1 MTKKTPTPTLHTI
14 GENALIASISR
25 WLSAKPSATRK
36 TTSTPAPGPWAH
48 METITAIGDDT
59 AIVRPSPQSPPLALT
74 TDMLIEGVHFLP
86 DHPPQLLGA
95 KAVAANLSD
104 LAAIGAWPAWILVSL
119 GAPSI
124 TPVAWVEALY
134 AGIREAMAPYGCLCI
149 GGDCVRAERLTIN
162 IVAGGNCDPSTPIPL
177 RSNAKPGQFVYV
189 TGTLG
194 DSGAGLQLLK
204 KPLPL
209 PANLH
214 RDRDFLIERHRQP
227 TPRVEAGI
235 AIAKACPDAAMM
247 DLSDGLAAD
256 LPRMAQASRC
266 GFKIH
271 LPRLPISPT
280 LKRLEQC
287 LEQPAE
293 VFAVRGGEDYE
304 LLFTTALPL
313 QDLRKAIQGI
323 IPRPPIRL
331 TQIGAVFSSE
341 KPAIQYVLAKG
352 LSFPAPESSF
362 THY

>member
-1 MTKKTPTPTLHTI
+1 MTKKPQTPSLHSI

-25 WLSAKPSATRK
+25 WLSAKPSAARK

-59 AIVRPSPQSPPLALT
+59 AIVRPSPQSPPMALT

-104 LAAIGAWPAWILVSL
+104 LAAVGAWPAWILVSL

-162 IVAGGNCDPSTPIPL
+162 IVAGGNCDPSTSIPL

-214 RDRDFLIERHRQP
+214 KDRDFLIERHRQP

-256 LPRMAQASRC
+256 LPRMARASQC
-266 GFKIH
+266 GFEIK
-271 LPRLPISPT
+271 LVCLPISPAM
-280 LKRLEQC
+280 KRLAPHLKQSP
-287 LEQPAE
+287 QS
-293 VFAVRGGEDYE
+293 FALYGGEDYE
-304 LLFTTALPL
+304 LLFTTTLSP

-323 IPRPPIRL
+323 IPRSSLRL
-331 TQIGAVFSSE
+331 TQIGTVISCKEAPVRYMDAQNNFVTPSESFFS
-341 KPAIQYVLAKG
+341 
-352 LSFPAPESSF
+352 
-362 THY
+362 HY